1 MKKTVVI
8 CIGLLLSLPLA
19 AQKEYAVRFSNLVN
33 EELTLESAIRL
44 GLENN
49 NQFLSAQQE
58 IIIAEQKVKEARALF
73 LPQLALQGTA
83 TWYDLDYPMVLPD
96 SVGNRLIPNNKGA
109 GQEDKHQFLSAGVS
123 ATQYLYS
130 GGRLHNT
137 LKIAQANL
145 KQAQSK
151 YEAVKNSLVRDIKQA
166 FFSLLYAQQNA
177 ELAQTIQTKAKD
189 YTRAMN
195 LSAWQRVR
203 AQYLISVLSSLK
215 NAADND
221 LHKAQL
227 AMLVVLNKEL
237 NSSIT
242 VKGDFKPVQAD
253 LDLPHLNLWS
263 MEFRPELKAA
273 IYALE
278 LDNLTIDL
286 ALSRRYP
293 DLILTGTYERLGFSD
308 LSDENKQVSL
318 AIRLPLSY
326 NLFTQSTQRK
336 AEQKQSTLRRSAI
349 EDTIRVQVAENYA
362 NMLFWQAEVLARQNS
377 WNDVQK
383 ALAQAEKSSRPSI
396 DALEA
401 LHAYYQMGRAYY
413 EALQNNLSAKAGLE
427 WAIGRDL

>member
-1 MKKTVVI
+1 MKKIAVI
-8 CIGLLLSLPLA
+8 CAGLLLALPLA
-19 AQKEYAVRFSNLVN
+19 AQKEYAVRFSNLIN

-73 LPQLALQGTA
+73 LPQLSVQGTA

-96 SVGNRLIPNNKGA
+96 SVGNRFIPNNKQG
-109 GQEDKHQFLSAGVS
+109 GQEDKHQFLGAGIT

-130 GGRLHNT
+130 GGRLRNT

-151 YEAVKNSLVRDIKQA
+151 YEAVKNSLVRDIKKT
-166 FFSLLYAQQNA
+166 FFALLYAQQNA
-177 ELAQTIQTKAKD
+177 ELAQTVQTKAKD

-195 LSAWQRVR
+195 LTAWDRVR
-203 AQYLISVLSSLK
+203 AQYLASVLTSLK
-215 NAADND
+215 NMADND

-237 NSSIT
+237 NSTIT
-242 VKGDFKPVQAD
+242 VKGDFKPVQAE

-293 DLILTGTYERLGFSD
+293 DLILTGTYERLGFED

-362 NMLFWQAEVLARQNS
+362 DMLFWQAEVLARQSS

-383 ALAQAEKSSRPSI
+383 ALQQAENAARPNVQ
-396 DALEA
+396 ALEA
-401 LHAYYQMGRAYY
+401 LQAYYQMGHAYY

-427 WAIGRDL
+427 WAVGRDL

>member
-1 MKKTVVI
+1 MKKYV
-8 CIGLLLSLPLA
+8 LLIIAFLIAFPLA
-19 AQKEYAVRFSNLVN
+19 AQTEYGIQFSNLLN

-58 IIIAEQKVKEARALF
+58 IIIAEQKVKEARSLF
-73 LPQLALQGTA
+73 LPQFALDGTA
-83 TWYDLDYPMVLPD
+83 TWYDLDYPMVLPE
-96 SVGNRLIPNNKGA
+96 SVSNRLIPSKDSSDGT
-109 GQEDKHQFLSAGVS
+109 KHQFFGVGVS
-123 ATQYLYS
+123 ATQYIYA

-145 KQAQSK
+145 KRAQSN
-151 YEAVKNSLVRDIKQA
+151 YDALKNALVRDIKQA
-166 FFSLLYAQQNA
+166 FFTLLYAQYNA
-177 ELAQTIQTKAKD
+177 QLAQSVQKKAKN
-189 YTRAMN
+189 YTRSMQ
-195 LSAWQRVR
+195 LSDWDKVR
-203 AQYLISVLSSLK
+203 AQYLSSLLSSAR
-215 NAADND
+215 NSADNE

-237 NSSIT
+237 NSNIT
-242 VKGDFKPVQAD
+242 VKGDFKPIRLQ

-263 MEFRPELKAA
+263 MEFRPELKSA

-278 LDNLTIDL
+278 LDNLTIEL
-286 ALSRRYP
+286 ALSRKYP
-293 DLILTGTYERLGFSD
+293 DLILTGSYERLGFND

-326 NLFTQSTQRK
+326 KLFTQSAQRK

-362 NMLFWQAEVLARQNS
+362 DMAFWQTETTTRQNA

-383 ALAQAEKSSRPSI
+383 SLAHAEKSSQPTVQS
-396 DALEA
+396 LEA
-401 LHAYYQMGRAYY
+401 LDAYYHMGQAYY
-413 EALQNNLSAKAGLE
+413 EAIRNNLSAKAGLE